1 MDTDV
6 KRQNR
11 RMDHMD
17 HQMKRVAVSSKR
29 QISIPKE
36 FYDDLRI
43 RDEII
48 MEKIHNNLVI
58 RPVGYDNHEDFTE
71 EILSDLIAEGYPKKE
86 LVAKLK
92 ERREKMQPSLDRL
105 IADADNEETMTID
118 SLFTDD
124 AEE

>member
-1 MDTDV
+1 
-6 KRQNR
+6 
-11 RMDHMD
+11 MD